1 MIRPRSLIAVVIGM
15 LLVIGATSPVAAS
28 AGGDDDVAPE
38 IVQMMTEVPGGVLV
52 DGNHAVWPRLDM
64 ELEVPTASQRSL
76 SASSV
81 GPCPSDRICLFSGYS
96 LGGTMLSFGTC
107 GIHTVPSTFSARS
120 LAHARATGYTQARNG
135 TTVIAT
141 AYAGGWANIYSTA
154 TNIRCVF

>member
-1 MIRPRSLIAVVIGM
+1 MAPLKPLRIPQAVKDELRVMFIAKHARGS
-15 LLVIGATSPVAAS
+15 G
-28 AGGDDDVAPE
+28 E
-38 IVQMMTEVPGGVLV
+38 RHQV